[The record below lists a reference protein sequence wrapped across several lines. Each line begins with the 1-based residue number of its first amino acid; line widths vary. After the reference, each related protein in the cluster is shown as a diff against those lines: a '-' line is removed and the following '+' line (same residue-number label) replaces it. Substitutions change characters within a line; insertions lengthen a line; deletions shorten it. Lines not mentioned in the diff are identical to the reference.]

1 MSENQKNQMKICSD
15 PYRMQNDFWW
25 RDENGEWT
33 DIRKQEM
40 NDLNKAAFYN
50 SPISRIGQDIFGV
63 IIGPNFRGAQDLE
76 IIFEGTD
83 EDYECLVS
91 IKKNFYADCK
101 EVELVRGQRRM
112 KSAKDVFMQIENAKE
127 RIYKCLETTENTEG
141 LRRNDDALWGEEVDK
156 SACEVDWV
164 YKCQQGVK
172 YLDKLKDDVQN
183 AKNKAERRCEEIE
196 RNIQKEMKD
205 VLNKLEDESQKKI
218 LLYTKGYSD
227 LISGK
232 AVKYLDKERIKK
244 IIENERMLC
253 TGKDNYQNLLLLA
266 KKMNE
271 NFQKDILEYSQVASL
286 ETDVYWGKCV
296 KEMRLA
302 LMKDIMNG
310 TSLSE
315 EERNIVSE
323 VNEIHLSVA
332 MMPNCFNGQMFR
344 FVSMEGGEY
353 RKSLRKGSMNIAV
366 TECIKTYCETLRN
379 AILGK
384 NRAIIEENKSRF
396 ENWTKKVVRKLN
408 SAMVLPNSA
417 LEKQKKEL
425 EKEQNILDNRRMQK
439 GLIIKEIEQI
449 KQLMEFAQE

>member
-40 NDLNKAAFYN
+40 NDLNKTTFYN
-50 SPISRIGQDIFGV
+50 SPISRIGQDILGV

-83 EDYECLVS
+83 DGYECLAL
-91 IKKNFYADCK
+91 IKKKFFADCK

-112 KSAKDVFMQIENAKE
+112 KSAKDVYMQIENAKE
-127 RIYKCLETTENTEG
+127 RIHKCLETTENTEG
-141 LRRNDDALWGEEVDK
+141 LLRNDDVPCGEEEIEK
-156 SACEVDWV
+156 SACETDWV

-227 LISGK
+227 LIFGK

-253 TGKDNYQNLLLLA
+253 TGKGNGIKVEKINKDL
-266 KKMNE
+266 
-271 NFQKDILEYSQVASL
+271 QKDMWDYSRVASL
-286 ETDVYWGKCV
+286 ETDVYWGKCM
-296 KEMRLA
+296 KEMRSA
-302 LMKDIMNG
+302 LLKFVMNG
-310 TSLSE
+310 SSMNEKE
-315 EERNIVSE
+315 ENIVNK
-323 VNEIHLSVA
+323 VNQIDLVVA
-332 MMPNCFNGQMFR
+332 MMPFDYNEPIMGYSKIGRRYTMN
-344 FVSMEGGEY
+344 VVEY
-353 RKSLRKGSMNIAV
+353 HYMLQK
-366 TECIKTYCETLRN
+366 
-379 AILGK
+379 AILEK

-396 ENWTKKVVRKLN
+396 ENWTGKIVRKLN
-408 SAMVLPNSA
+408 STLG

-425 EKEQNILDNRRMQK
+425 EKEQNILDNRRMQE
-439 GLIIKEIEQI
+439 GLIIKELEHI
-449 KQLMEFAQE
+449 KQLMEFVQE